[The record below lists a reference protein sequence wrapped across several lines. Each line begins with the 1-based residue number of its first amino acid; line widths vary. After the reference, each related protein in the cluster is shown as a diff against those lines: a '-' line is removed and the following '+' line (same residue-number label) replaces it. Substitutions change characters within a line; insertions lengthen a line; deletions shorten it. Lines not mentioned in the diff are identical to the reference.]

1 LNGDAMAD
9 IPSSNKIE
17 PQRRSSRNHLFDV
30 QAFLATAGAFRK
42 IIEFRKSQ
50 KIYSQ
55 GDPAASVMY
64 VQKGNVKLSVVNEVG
79 KEAVL
84 AILQPGDFFGE
95 GGMAGQL
102 VRKGTATAIT
112 PTTLLVIE
120 KDEMIRV
127 LHVEHAF
134 SDRFA
139 SYMLSRM
146 NRIEE
151 DLTDQLFNSTE
162 KRLART
168 LLLLAHYGK
177 NSPVQ
182 KTIPKISQQML
193 AEMIGTSRSR
203 VNFFMNKFK
212 KQGFIYYKGGLQVHN
227 SLLSVILHE

>member
-1 LNGDAMAD
+1 MT
-9 IPSSNKIE
+9 E
-17 PQRRSSRNHLFDV
+17 PQRTPSRKQLFDV
-30 QAFLATAGAFRK
+30 EAFLATAGAARK
-42 IIEFRKSQ
+42 IVHFSKAQ
-50 KIYSQ
+50 KIYAQ

-95 GGMAGQL
+95 GSMAGQL

-120 KDEMIRV
+120 KTEMMRV
-127 LHVEHAF
+127 LHVEHTF

-139 SYMLSRM
+139 AYMLSRM

-168 LLLLAHYGK
+168 LLMLAHYGE

-182 KTIPKISQQML
+182 KTIPRMSQQTL
-193 AEMIGTSRSR
+193 GDMIGTSRSR

-212 KQGFIYYKGGLQVHN
+212 KQGFICYKGGLQVHN
-227 SLLSVILHE
+227 FLLGVILHE

>member
-1 LNGDAMAD
+1 
-9 IPSSNKIE
+9 
-17 PQRRSSRNHLFDV
+17 
-30 QAFLATAGAFRK
+30 
-42 IIEFRKSQ
+42 
-50 KIYSQ
+50 
-55 GDPAASVMY
+55 
-64 VQKGNVKLSVVNEVG
+64 VQKGNVKLSVVNEVS

-95 GGMAGQL
+95 GAWRANL
-102 VRKGTATAIT
+102 FEKGTATAIT

-134 SDRFA
+134 FDRFA

-168 LLLLAHYGK
+168 LLLLARYGE
-177 NSPVQ
+177 NSPIQ

-193 AEMIGTSRSR
+193 AEMIGTSSSR

-212 KQGFIYYKGGLQVHN
+212 KLDFIYYRGGLQVHN

>member
-1 LNGDAMAD
+1 MQDPPN
-9 IPSSNKIE
+9 SHKIKPE
-17 PQRRSSRNHLFDV
+17 RKSSRNRSFDV
-30 QAFLATAGAFRK
+30 QAFLATAGAARK

-120 KDEMIRV
+120 KDEMIR
-127 LHVEHAF
+127 
-134 SDRFA
+134 
-139 SYMLSRM
+139 
-146 NRIEE
+146 
-151 DLTDQLFNSTE
+151 
-162 KRLART
+162 
-168 LLLLAHYGK
+168 
-177 NSPVQ
+177 
-182 KTIPKISQQML
+182 
-193 AEMIGTSRSR
+193 
-203 VNFFMNKFK
+203 
-212 KQGFIYYKGGLQVHN
+212 
-227 SLLSVILHE
+227 

>member
-1 LNGDAMAD
+1 M
-9 IPSSNKIE
+9 PE
-17 PQRRSSRNHLFDV
+17 PQRKPSRSRSFDA
-30 QAFLATAGAFRK
+30 QAFLATAGAARK
-42 IIEFRKSQ
+42 IVDFRKSQ

-64 VQKGNVKLSVVNEVG
+64 VQNGNVKLSVVNGVG

-95 GGMAGQL
+95 GSMAGQL

-120 KDEMIRV
+120 KAEMMRV
-127 LHVEHAF
+127 LHVERTF

-139 SYMLSRM
+139 AYMLSRM

-168 LLLLAHYGK
+168 LLMLAHYGE
-177 NSPVQ
+177 NTPVQ

-203 VNFFMNKFK
+203 VNFFINKFK
-212 KQGFIYYKGGLQVHN
+212 KQGFIYYKDGLQIHN
-227 SLLSVILHE
+227 SLLGVVLHE

>member
-1 LNGDAMAD
+1 M
-9 IPSSNKIE
+9 PE
-17 PQRRSSRNHLFDV
+17 PQRKPSRSRSFDA
-30 QAFLATAGAFRK
+30 QAFLATAGAARK
-42 IIEFRKSQ
+42 IVDFRESQ

-64 VQKGNVKLSVVNEVG
+64 VQNGNVKLSVVNGVG

-95 GGMAGQL
+95 GSMAGQL

-120 KDEMIRV
+120 KAEMMRV
-127 LHVEHAF
+127 LHVERTF

-139 SYMLSRM
+139 AYMLSRM

-168 LLLLAHYGK
+168 LLMLAHYGE
-177 NSPVQ
+177 NTPVQ

-203 VNFFMNKFK
+203 VNFFINKFK
-212 KQGFIYYKGGLQVHN
+212 KQGFIYYKDGLQIHN
-227 SLLSVILHE
+227 SLLGVVLHE